1 MEYTNLGNTGLKVSR
16 LGFGG
21 IPIQR
26 ITQEEATALIRKLP
40 EYGINYIDT
49 ARGYTVSEEYLGI
62 AMEGIRDK
70 FVLATKSMA
79 RTREAMEKDIETS
92 LKNLRT
98 DHIDLY
104 QVHNAPPAQMSIVTG
119 EGGALEALLE
129 AKAAGKIGHIGIT
142 AHEIGTFEMALEM
155 DWVETIMFPYNFVEL
170 QAADLIRKCAE
181 KGKGFICMKPLAG
194 GAIENAPL
202 AMRFIASNK
211 DITVNIPGMANED
224 ELKQNVAA
232 ACDPAPLSE
241 DDLKEVQNIRDT
253 LGNQFCR
260 RCYYC
265 QPCTMGIN
273 ISFCFTING
282 YLTRYGLKDWAIGRY
297 KGMAVE
303 PNACIECGMCESR
316 CPYHLPI
323 IEMLKDVYSNFQKEM
338 K

>member
-26 ITQEEATALIRKLP
+26 ITQEEATALIRRLP

-104 QVHNAPPAQMSIVTG
+104 QVHNAPPAQMKIVTG

-142 AHEIGTFEMALEM
+142 AHEIGTFEMGLEM

-260 RCYYC
+260 RCNYC

-323 IEMLKDVYSNFQKEM
+323 IEMLKDVYSNFQKEI